1 MGASEKAIEEKPNL
15 DRVEAPLLISL
26 FALLALMFGLSYLG
40 QGISTL
46 IAIPSGR
53 YRFFILLIQL
63 ALTFFEL
70 LFGVASIVIGAGL
83 FFRKEWARK
92 AWLVFVLLTLLVGLY
107 LTAMQFFAGYSGLA
121 RVYGWIALLIFVPTI
136 SWVYLSK
143 APIKARYH

>member
-1 MGASEKAIEEKPNL
+1 
-15 DRVEAPLLISL
+15 
-26 FALLALMFGLSYLG
+26 MFGLSYLG